1 MTKEIYEEIMDTL
14 NAEDDGLADDL
25 EINYDDMD
33 EQEIALWYEAVTG
46 EEIEEGEKEEMHRL
60 LLDTVHELEESD
72 IGQLV
77 RLLKKAKGR
86 FAKVYGW

>member
-1 MTKEIYEEIMDTL
+1 MTKEIYEEIIDTL
-14 NAEDDGLADDL
+14 NTEDDGLADYL
-25 EINYDDMD
+25 EINYDEMD
-33 EQEIALWYEAVTG
+33 EHEIALWYETVTG
-46 EEIEEGEKEEMHRL
+46 DAIEEGEKEEMHRL
-60 LLDTVHELEESD
+60 LLDAVYEMEESD

>member
-1 MTKEIYEEIMDTL
+1 MEHILIIDRDTDSTEL
-14 NAEDDGLADDL
+14 ERDYL

-60 LLDTVHELEESD
+60 LLDTVYELEESD

>member
-1 MTKEIYEEIMDTL
+1 MTQDIYEEIIDTL
-14 NAEDDGLADDL
+14 NEENDGLADYL

-33 EQEIALWYEAVTG
+33 EQEIMLWYETVTG
-46 EEIEEGEKEEMHRL
+46 EDLDQDEKEEMHRV
-60 LLDTVHELEESD
+60 LLDAVYEMEESD

-77 RLLKKAKGR
+77 KVLKKAKGR